1 MITALYIAYD
11 PIKKLGGIN
20 NKIKEA
26 LASLQRLNEILKTD
40 ETIVDVEEPLELSE
54 IKKGIQFKAVSFAYE
69 VPTED
74 SKKISALR
82 NINLSVEAGEIVAL
96 VGPSGAGKSTLINM
110 LCRFQ
115 DPMRGSILFD
125 GVDIRKIALK
135 DIRESISMV
144 PQKPFL
150 FDVSVEENIELGES
164 KYTNMTIK
172 EAAKTSHSFDFI
184 EKLPMKFQERLGEQ
198 GTRVSGGQ
206 LQRLALARAFYRNAP
221 ILILDEATSALDSEN
236 EENIQNSMKQLI
248 KGKTTFMI
256 AHRFSSIRLAN
267 RILVMDEG
275 QIIADGKHEE
285 IYEKCEI
292 YRKLY
297 DQQFSESS

>member
-1 MITALYIAYD
+1 
-11 PIKKLGGIN
+11 
-20 NKIKEA
+20 
-26 LASLQRLNEILKTD
+26 
-40 ETIVDVEEPLELSE
+40 
-54 IKKGIQFKAVSFAYE
+54 
-69 VPTED
+69 
-74 SKKISALR
+74 
-82 NINLSVEAGEIVAL
+82 
-96 VGPSGAGKSTLINM
+96 
-110 LCRFQ
+110 
-115 DPMRGSILFD
+115 
-125 GVDIRKIALK
+125 
-135 DIRESISMV
+135 MV

-150 FDVSVEENIELGES
+150 FDVSVEENIEIGES

-184 EKLPMKFQERLGEQ
+184 EKLPMKFQERLGSKLPEC
-198 GTRVSGGQ
+198 
-206 LQRLALARAFYRNAP
+206 LAVNFSVLHLSRAFYRNAP

-267 RILVMDEG
+267 RILVMDQG

-285 IYEKCEI
+285 IYENCEI

-297 DQQFSESS
+297 DQQFSEAS